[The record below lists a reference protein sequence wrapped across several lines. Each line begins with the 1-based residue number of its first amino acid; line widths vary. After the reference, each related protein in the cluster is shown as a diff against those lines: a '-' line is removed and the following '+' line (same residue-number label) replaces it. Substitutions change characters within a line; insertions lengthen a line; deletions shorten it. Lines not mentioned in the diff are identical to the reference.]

1 MLAALI
7 DGTTNPEV
15 LADLALGKLRL
26 ELPARARA
34 FVGSARHV
42 ADYPT
47 DEVLT
52 ALAPD
57 ARAFL
62 QRTSVLDRF
71 TPELREADLGRHD
84 SAARAEAPGLLDLAN
99 HPGDPPPTRP
109 KPRPPSGMLRLEW
122 QCIATP
128 VIEGEL
134 GPP

>member
-7 DGTTNPEV
+7 DGTTDPDV

-26 ELPARARA
+26 KLPARVRA

-47 DEVLT
+47 DEVLR
-52 ALAPD
+52 AHAPD

-71 TPELREADLGRHD
+71 TPELCEAVLGRHD
-84 SAARAEAPGLLDLAN
+84 SAARAEAPGLLDLGES
-99 HPGDPPPTRP
+99 PG
-109 KPRPPSGMLRLEW
+109 
-122 QCIATP
+122 
-128 VIEGEL
+128 
-134 GPP
+134 